1 MKGLFKN
8 NFCAVWLNAKI
19 FLIFLFVMGIAAT
32 VIPTQTLQMYFIIVG
47 IVGFLINAAAAI
59 GNEFSSKWGKYKLTL
74 PVKRTDIIKSLY
86 LNQFLWMIVG
96 VFFVGIVTV
105 LSYILHGLRIEQIT
119 DIFGLFA
126 LGISIS
132 LLMGAIFIPL
142 IYLAGEDKI
151 IAFLIISLLFAV
163 GIASVL
169 FNIIDIVPSLGTIIM
184 IACSLLLFILSYPI
198 AICIFKKKEY

>member
-32 VIPTQTLQMYFIIVG
+32 VIPTQTLQMYFII
-47 IVGFLINAAAAI
+47 
-59 GNEFSSKWGKYKLTL
+59 
-74 PVKRTDIIKSLY
+74 
-86 LNQFLWMIVG
+86 
-96 VFFVGIVTV
+96 VGIVTV

-184 IACSLLLFILSYPI
+184 IACSLLLFILSYPL